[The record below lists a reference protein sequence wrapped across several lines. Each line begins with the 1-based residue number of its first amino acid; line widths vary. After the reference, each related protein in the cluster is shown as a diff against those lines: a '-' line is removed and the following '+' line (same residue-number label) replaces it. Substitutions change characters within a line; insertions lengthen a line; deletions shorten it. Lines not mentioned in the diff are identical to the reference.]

1 MSGGLAGV
9 LASLTGPEKP
19 ARTATITELAMAHTR
34 AVRPPG
40 SPRRGLAAALGGWS
54 AQHRKTA
61 IGVWLLFVIAAT
73 VLGGGAGRAG
83 LSGWRQGAGDSARA
97 EHILANANIS
107 EPATELVLVRSGSAA
122 VTAASPA
129 FRHAVGRAL
138 AEINGTGLAR
148 QVQDPYASHLLSANG
163 RDALIRFQLR
173 GADSQV
179 STVLAAVARA
189 RAASPGFT
197 MTETGDAS
205 AQQALNNNI
214 STNFS
219 HAEWTAVP
227 LAIGVL
233 LVVFGALMA
242 AVLPVLLALTA
253 FAGSVGL
260 ADLLSHLVGMNSYA
274 NSVMLL
280 MGLAVGVDYSLFY
293 LFRERQER
301 AAGRD
306 RASALRVAAATSG
319 RSVLVSG
326 LIVMT
331 GMVGMLL
338 SGMATFQGLGLAA
351 IVVVFVAML
360 GSVTVL
366 PAMLSL
372 LGDRVELGRIPLP
385 GRRRARAAQ
394 AGSGA
399 GHGRVWDFILRSVL
413 ARPVLF
419 AVASAALLLGLAAPA
434 LGMHT
439 QTLSLGQLL
448 PWNSSQAS
456 AMRQITASFPG
467 GPAPAEVVVKAP
479 DIQAPS
485 VRRAIASFETAA
497 LHAGALHQPVQ
508 LTVYRAANV
517 AEIHAPLPGNGT
529 GTASVTALTTLRQ
542 RLIPQAFGHVRGT
555 QALTDGQL
563 ASSLDYNAALRTA
576 AIRAFAFVMAAAFVL
591 MLVSLGSV
599 VVAATCVLLDL
610 LSVAAAYGVMTAIFV
625 HGWGAALVGTHA
637 VGAIESWIPLFL
649 FVILFGL
656 SMDYHVFVVS
666 RIREARDL
674 GMTTAQAVSAGV
686 RSTAGVVTSA
696 AVIMVAVFAVFGS
709 LSMQDFKQLG
719 VGLAVAIALDA
730 TVIRVVLLPSVMALL
745 GDRNWYVPR
754 WLAWMPRIP
763 HGAPGRPV
771 PASPVAVP
779 ERREAWPSHAGA
791 K

>member
-1 MSGGLAGV
+1 M
-9 LASLTGPEKP
+9 
-19 ARTATITELAMAHTR
+19 I
-34 AVRPPG
+34 
-40 SPRRGLAAALGGWS
+40 
-54 AQHRKTA
+54 A
-61 IGVWLLFVIAAT
+61 IGAWLLFVIGAT
-73 VLGGGAGRAG
+73 VLGGAAGRAA
-83 LSGWRQGAGDSARA
+83 LPDYRQGAGDSARA
-97 EHILANANIS
+97 EQILASAHIN
-107 EPATELVLVRSGSAA
+107 EPATELVLVRSTAA
-122 VTAASPA
+122 TMTAASPA
-129 FRHAVGRAL
+129 FRHAVGRVL

-148 QVQDPYASHLLSANG
+148 EVQDPYAGHLISANG

-173 GADSQV
+173 GADSTV
-179 STVLAAVARA
+179 STVLASVARA
-189 RAASPGFT
+189 QAASPGFT

-233 LVVFGALMA
+233 LIVFGALMA

-253 FAGSVGL
+253 FVGSVGL

-306 RASALRVAAATSG
+306 RASALQVAAATSG

-385 GRRRARAAQ
+385 GRRRRRAAQ
-394 AGSGA
+394 AGAARG
-399 GHGRVWDFILRSVL
+399 GRVWDFMLGRVL

-419 AVASAALLLGLAAPA
+419 AAASAALLLGLAAPA

-456 AMRQITASFPG
+456 AIRQITASFPG

-497 LHAGALHQPVQ
+497 LHAGALRQPVQ
-508 LTVYRAANV
+508 LTVHRAVNV
-517 AEIHAPLPGNGT
+517 AEIQAPLPGNGSDA
-529 GTASVTALTTLRQ
+529 ASVAALTTVRQ
-542 RLIPQAFGHVRGT
+542 RLIPQTLGHLRGA
-555 QALTDGQL
+555 QPLTDGQL

-599 VVAATCVLLDL
+599 AIAATCVLLDL

-666 RIREARDL
+666 RIREAHDR
-674 GMTTAQAVSAGV
+674 GMTTGQAVFHGI

-719 VGLAVAIALDA
+719 VGLAIAILLDA
-730 TVIRVVLLPSVMALL
+730 TLIRVVLLPSVMALL
-745 GDRNWYVPR
+745 GERNWYLPR
-754 WLAWMPRIP
+754 WLAWLPRLS
-763 HGAPGRPV
+763 HDAPDLPGGPGQVPDRSQRL
-771 PASPVAVP
+771 PASV
-779 ERREAWPSHAGA
+779 GG
-791 K
+791 

>member
-1 MSGGLAGV
+1 M
-9 LASLTGPEKP
+9 
-19 ARTATITELAMAHTR
+19 I
-34 AVRPPG
+34 
-40 SPRRGLAAALGGWS
+40 
-54 AQHRKTA
+54 A
-61 IGVWLLFVIAAT
+61 IGAWLLFVIGAT
-73 VLGGGAGRAG
+73 VLGGAAGRAG
-83 LSGWRQGAGDSARA
+83 LPDWRQGAGDSARA
-97 EHILANANIS
+97 EQILSNANIGQ
-107 EPATELVLVRSGSAA
+107 PATELVLVRSRSAA
-122 VTAASPA
+122 VTAASPV

-138 AEINGTGLAR
+138 AAINGTGLAR
-148 QVQDPYASHLLSANG
+148 GVQDPYPGHLTSANG

-173 GADSQV
+173 GADSTV
-179 STVLAAVARA
+179 GTVLAAVARA
-189 RAASPGFT
+189 QVASPGFT

-214 STNFS
+214 STNFG

-227 LAIGVL
+227 LALGVL

-260 ADLLSHLVGMNSYA
+260 ADLLSHLVGMNSYSD
-274 NSVMLL
+274 SVMLL

-306 RASALRVAAATSG
+306 QASALQVAAATSG

-385 GRRRARAAQ
+385 GRRRRRAGQ
-394 AGSGA
+394 AGGA
-399 GHGRVWDFILRSVL
+399 RSGRVWDFMLGRVL

-419 AVASAALLLGLAAPA
+419 AAASAALLLGLAAPA

-456 AMRQITASFPG
+456 TMRQIAAAFPG
-467 GPAPAEVVVKAP
+467 GPAPAEVVIKAR
-479 DIQAPS
+479 DIQAPQA
-485 VRRAIASFETAA
+485 RRAIASFETDA

-508 LTVYRAANV
+508 LTVHRAANV
-517 AEIHAPLPGNGT
+517 AEISAPLPGT
-529 GTASVTALTTLRQ
+529 GSNAASVAALTELRQ
-542 RLIPQAFGHVRGT
+542 RLIPQTLGRVPGI

-563 ASSLDYNAALRTA
+563 AASLDYNAALRTA

-591 MLVSLGSV
+591 MLAALGSV
-599 VVAATCVLLDL
+599 VIAATCVLLDL
-610 LSVAAAYGVMTAIFV
+610 LSVGAAYGVMTAIFQ

-649 FVILFGL
+649 FVVLFGL

-666 RIREARDL
+666 RIREARNR
-674 GMTTAQAVSAGV
+674 GMTTAQAVSYGI

-696 AVIMVAVFAVFGS
+696 AVIIVAVFAVFGT

-719 VGLAVAIALDA
+719 VGLAVAILLDA
-730 TVIRVVLLPSVMALL
+730 TLIRVVLLPSVMALL
-745 GDRNWYVPR
+745 GDRNWYLPR
-754 WLAWMPRIP
+754 WLAWMP
-763 HGAPGRPV
+763 GASHRPAGLSA
-771 PASPVAVP
+771 PIGLPSPEP
-779 ERREAWPSHAGA
+779 SQAWPTRAGA
-791 K
+791 RG

>member
-1 MSGGLAGV
+1 MNV
-9 LASLTGPEKP
+9 LASLTEPENRP
-19 ARTATITELAMAHTR
+19 GLREPRGLVMTITRAHS
-34 AVRPPG
+34 AHG
-40 SPRRGLAAALGGWS
+40 SSPRGLAAALGSWS
-54 AQHRKTA
+54 GRHRMIA
-61 IGVWLLFVIAAT
+61 IGLWLLFVVAAT
-73 VLGGGAGRAG
+73 VLGSAAGRVG
-83 LSGWRQGAGDSARA
+83 LPDYRQGAGDSARA
-97 EHILANANIS
+97 EQTLASAHIGQ
-107 EPATELVLVRSGSAA
+107 PAAEMVLVRSSSAA

-129 FRHAVGRAL
+129 FRHAVDRTL
-138 AEINGTGLAR
+138 AEINRTGLVR
-148 QVQDPYASHLLSANG
+148 QVRDPYAGHLLSASG
-163 RDALIRFQLR
+163 RDALIRFNLAD
-173 GADSQV
+173 GPDSQV
-179 STVLAAVARA
+179 TTVLAAVARA
-189 RAASPGFT
+189 EAASPGFT

-205 AQQALNNNI
+205 AQQALTNNI
-214 STNFS
+214 GSNFS
-219 HAEWTAVP
+219 RAEWTAVP

-233 LVVFGALMA
+233 LGVFGALMA

-253 FAGSVGL
+253 FIGSIGL

-306 RASALRVAAATSG
+306 RASALQVAAATSG

-338 SGMATFQGLGLAA
+338 SGMATFESLGLAA

-385 GRRRARAAQ
+385 GRRRRRAAQ
-394 AGSGA
+394 AGGA
-399 GHGRVWDFILRSVL
+399 RSGRVWDFMLGRVL

-419 AVASAALLLGLAAPA
+419 AAASAALLLGLAAPA

-448 PWNSSQAS
+448 PWNNSQAS

-485 VRRAIASFETAA
+485 VRRAIASVETAA
-497 LHAGALHQPVQ
+497 LRAGALRQPVQ

-529 GTASVTALTTLRQ
+529 DAASVAALTTVRQ
-542 RLIPQAFGHVRGT
+542 RLIPQAFGHLGGT

-563 ASSLDYNAALRTA
+563 AASLDYNAALRTA

-591 MLVSLGSV
+591 MLLSLGSV
-599 VVAATCVLLDL
+599 VIAATCVLLDL
-610 LSVAAAYGVMTAIFV
+610 LSVAAASLVMTAIFV

-666 RIREARDL
+666 RIREARDR
-674 GMTTAQAVSAGV
+674 GMTTSQAVSHGI

-696 AVIMVAVFAVFGS
+696 AVIMVAVFAVFGT
-709 LSMQDFKQLG
+709 LSMQVFMQLG
-719 VGLAVAIALDA
+719 LGPGA
-730 TVIRVVLLPSVMALL
+730 TLLPYATLIRVVL
-745 GDRNWYVPR
+745 
-754 WLAWMPRIP
+754 
-763 HGAPGRPV
+763 
-771 PASPVAVP
+771 
-779 ERREAWPSHAGA
+779 
-791 K
+791 

>member
-1 MSGGLAGV
+1 
-9 LASLTGPEKP
+9 
-19 ARTATITELAMAHTR
+19 MAHTR
-34 AVRPPG
+34 AARASG

-54 AQHRKTA
+54 ARHRMIA
-61 IGVWLLFVIAAT
+61 IGAWLLFVIGAT
-73 VLGGGAGRAG
+73 VLGGAAGRAG
-83 LSGWRQGAGDSARA
+83 LPDWRQGAGDSARA
-97 EHILANANIS
+97 EQILSNANIGQ
-107 EPATELVLVRSGSAA
+107 PATELVLVRSRSAA
-122 VTAASPA
+122 VTAASPV

-138 AEINGTGLAR
+138 AAINGTGLAR
-148 QVQDPYASHLLSANG
+148 GVQDPYPGHLPSANG

-173 GADSQV
+173 GADSTV
-179 STVLAAVARA
+179 GTVLAAVARA
-189 RAASPGFT
+189 QAASPGFT

-214 STNFS
+214 STNFG

-227 LAIGVL
+227 LALGVL

-260 ADLLSHLVGMNSYA
+260 ADLLSHLVGMNSYSD
-274 NSVMLL
+274 SVMLL

-306 RASALRVAAATSG
+306 RASALQVAAATSG

-385 GRRRARAAQ
+385 GRRRRRAGQ
-394 AGSGA
+394 AGGA
-399 GHGRVWDFILRSVL
+399 RSGRVWDFMLGRVL

-419 AVASAALLLGLAAPA
+419 AAASAALLLGLAAPA

-479 DIQAPS
+479 DIQAPQA
-485 VRRAIASFETAA
+485 RRAIASFETAA

-508 LTVYRAANV
+508 LTVHRAANV
-517 AEIHAPLPGNGT
+517 AEIHAPLPGT
-529 GTASVTALTTLRQ
+529 GSNAASVAALTTLRQ
-542 RLIPQAFGHVRGT
+542 RLIPQAFGHVRGI

-563 ASSLDYNAALRTA
+563 AASLDYNAALRTA

-591 MLVSLGSV
+591 MLAALGSV
-599 VVAATCVLLDL
+599 VIAATCVLLDL

-649 FVILFGL
+649 FVVLFGL

-666 RIREARDL
+666 RIREARNR
-674 GMTTAQAVSAGV
+674 GMTTAQAVSYGI

-696 AVIMVAVFAVFGS
+696 AVIMVAVFAVFGT

-719 VGLAVAIALDA
+719 VGLAVAILLDA
-730 TVIRVVLLPSVMALL
+730 TLIRVVLLPSVMALL
-745 GDRNWYVPR
+745 GDRNWYLPR
-754 WLAWMPRIP
+754 WLAWIP
-763 HGAPGRPV
+763 GTSHRSTGLSAPVGLP
-771 PASPVAVP
+771 SP
-779 ERREAWPSHAGA
+779 EPSQA
-791 K
+791 